1 MAITKEKKKL
11 IWDKVLDAARS
22 YTAVV
27 FAGFQGLTVADV
39 SAVRRDLRKEG
50 VKYSVVKKTIA
61 AKALKESSKMAG
73 EFPDLPGQ
81 VALVYGGQDALT
93 AARGVAT
100 AAKSYQGKLSILGGI
115 YEGRFVDKAFMAG
128 LAAIPPR
135 QTLLAQF
142 VNVINSPIQGLA
154 VVLDGIAK
162 KRA

>member
-100 AAKSYQGKLSILGGI
+100 AAKSY
-115 YEGRFVDKAFMAG
+115 
-128 LAAIPPR
+128 
-135 QTLLAQF
+135 
-142 VNVINSPIQGLA
+142 
-154 VVLDGIAK
+154 
-162 KRA
+162 